1 MSPLDNN
8 ENKVETDVFVEI
20 RKRLAEPPYKDILR
34 IKEYIS
40 LMNGRVV
47 GLIVNIDGVD
57 LLIKSIIDM
66 YLISNIYIQ
75 KVYDLL
81 FTSPTI
87 VVDIGANVGY
97 SALWFAKNNFV
108 KKVFAFEPVKPTYE
122 QAMESIQLN
131 PLFKDKVDFRN
142 LGVSDKNQTTSIVY
156 FKDHH
161 TISSVL
167 FTDPRKMTT
176 SGPAPSSVNI
186 ELVEPKSVLTEII
199 NYQHQNNCKL
209 VMKIDCEGS
218 EYAIF
223 EKFDAKIWDA
233 IDVILMEVHG
243 DKYQVLLNNLTNH
256 GFEVF
261 SINHQKHQLFGHLC
275 DVYAVKT
282 HKPNMIE

>member
-1 MSPLDNN
+1 MIPSGNLETKSD
-8 ENKVETDVFVEI
+8 TDVFIEI
-20 RKRLAEPPYKDILR
+20 RKRLLEPPYKDVVK
-34 IKEYIS
+34 IKEFVS
-40 LMNGRVV
+40 LLNGQTIGLVV
-47 GLIVNIDGVD
+47 NVEGVD
-57 LLIKSIIDM
+57 LLIKSVIDM

-81 FTSPTI
+81 LTAPTI

-108 KKVFAFEPVKPTYE
+108 KKVFAFEPVKPTFE
-122 QAMESIQLN
+122 QALESVQLN

-142 LGVSDKNQTTSIVY
+142 IGISDRNQTSSILY

-167 FTDPRKMTT
+167 FTDPRKITT
-176 SGPAPSSVNI
+176 HGNPPSSVNI
-186 ELVEPKSVLTEII
+186 ELVNAKPIMDEII
-199 NYQHQNNCKL
+199 TYQNQQNCKL

-223 EKFDAKIWDA
+223 DKFDLKIWNA

-243 DKYQVLLNNLTNH
+243 EKYRDILKKLADH

-261 SINHQKHQLFGHLC
+261 SINHQKHQMFGHLC
-275 DVYAVKT
+275 DVYAIKS
-282 HKPNMIE
+282 HQSKM